1 MKRYLVPLT
10 VIACLAIAGPA
21 SAKEAVKAKLCG
33 ANGCHET
40 TDRQA
45 LAGIVHGGT
54 NAGPPKSG
62 SAFYKVTLFIRAG
75 DARDKFTIAYL
86 PSKKLV
92 KGEGPDPSAAWS
104 SVSDD
109 TAALYASLI
118 RGLEPFPAAKL
129 GKINAPPAARVDSVV
144 TPPAPIPPVADAG
157 SSFPWLI
164 LVLAGGGFLLLGA
177 LVTGRRRLRTR
188 RASSS
193 PATAAPST

>member
-1 MKRYLVPLT
+1 MKRHLVPLT
-10 VIACLAIAGPA
+10 VLACLAVAGPA

-40 TDRQA
+40 TDRHA

-54 NAGPPKSG
+54 NAGPPKNG

-75 DARDKFTIAYL
+75 DAHDKFTVAYL

-104 SVSDD
+104 SVNDD

-118 RGLEPFPAAKL
+118 RGLEPFPAAQL
-129 GKINAPPAARVDSVV
+129 GEINQPPAARVDSVV
-144 TPPAPIPPVADAG
+144 NPPAPLAPADDG
-157 SSFPWLI
+157 SFPWLA
-164 LVLAGGGFLLLGA
+164 VMLAGGGAILLMA
-177 LVTGRRRLRTR
+177 AVTGRRRLRAR

-193 PATAAPST
+193 PAPTPVS